1 MMRGLAGL
9 VVLACLCLGSTA
21 ANAATVYWVDWTLP
35 ATYGTPGSASGTI
48 AFPTGTIHVTY
59 SGETVYRADM
69 GDWNFP
75 GTYAKPGI
83 VDNTPIPAKE
93 SITLV
98 GGNNVVDTITF
109 SVPVLNPVL
118 AIQSLGNGGDL
129 AQYTFSSPFTLLQQ
143 GLGHWGGTSSSLSQV
158 GNILYGREGNGIIQF
173 SGVYNSISWTVPD
186 GEDYHMFTVGAPAT
200 IPAPGAILL
209 GTLGTGLVGWIR
221 RRKAL

>member
-1 MMRGLAGL
+1 MRRIAGL

-69 GDWNFP
+69 GNWNYP

-109 SVPVLNPVL
+109 SAPVLNPVL

-129 AQYTFSSPFTLLQQ
+129 ANGTAVVSFVVVDVYVMHALFRSS
-143 GLGHWGGTSSSLSQV
+143 
-158 GNILYGREGNGIIQF
+158 
-173 SGVYNSISWTVPD
+173 
-186 GEDYHMFTVGAPAT
+186 
-200 IPAPGAILL
+200 
-209 GTLGTGLVGWIR
+209 R
-221 RRKAL
+221 RGSCIMG